1 MLTLQKIL
9 NSQSTLLEGKRVKL
23 VRHAGVSEQYR
34 EAIKDKAEFLERQ
47 KRQGR
52 DVFHGCDY
60 IVSFRGLEHGRSLF
74 AGVFAVGKTPK
85 PVKDGFLYDLKKI
98 DDFEDLSDRLVIDW
112 GGSKRNWVQWYHKQ
126 PKEVVEILPRG
137 YIGAFPGYRD
147 CVLEFNDLKALVES
161 PPESNREWKQHL
173 SAVSGVYLI
182 LDTETGKHYVGSA
195 SGEERIWQ
203 RWKNYA
209 SNGHGNNKELLALF
223 KKNPASSQKFRFSI
237 LETMAGSAAEKEVKE
252 VESLYK
258 KKLGS
263 RMHGLNSN

>member
-1 MLTLQKIL
+1 MITLEQILT
-9 NSQSTLLEGKRVKL
+9 SQSPMLAGKQVRL
-23 VRHAGVSEQYR
+23 VRHAGKSEEYR
-34 EAIKDKAEFLERQ
+34 EAIKDKAQFLERQ
-47 KRQGR
+47 KQQGS
-52 DVFHGCDY
+52 DAFHGCDY
-60 IVSFRGLEHGRSLF
+60 IISFRGLEHGRSLF
-74 AGVFAVGKTPK
+74 FGVFAVEGHSPD
-85 PVKDGFLYDLKKI
+85 KDGFLYDLKQI
-98 DDFEDLSDRLVIDW
+98 DVFNTLSERLVIDW

-147 CVLEFNDLKALVES
+147 CVLEFNDLKTLVES

-173 SAVSGVYLI
+173 SAVSGIYLI

-195 SGEERIWQ
+195 SGSERIWQ

-223 KKNPASSQKFRFSI
+223 DKDPTSSQKFRFSI
-237 LETMAGSAAEKEVKE
+237 LEAMAGSASEKEVHA

-258 KKLGS
+258 EKLGS
-263 RMHGLNSN
+263 RRHGFNSN